1 MVESVTPQEAK
12 RLMDEEGYTYLDVRT
27 KEEFVQGHPQGA
39 LLIPAFLRGPAG
51 FEPNPEFLS
60 IVEKH
65 IPKDDR
71 LVVGCMSGGRSAR
84 ACEMLRSTGYQHVL
98 NVAGGFGGQ
107 RDPATGELKVPGW
120 RDAGLPVETG
130 GEPER

>member
-27 KEEFVQGHPQGA
+27 PEEFQQGHPKGA
-39 LLIPAFLRGPAG
+39 LLIPAFFRGPGG
-51 FEPNPEFLS
+51 FEPNPDFLS
-60 IVEKH
+60 MAQKH
-65 IPKDDR
+65 LPKDQR
-71 LVVGCMSGGRSAR
+71 LVVGCQSGGRSAR
-84 ACEMLRSTGYQHVL
+84 ACEMLQSVGYANVL

-107 RDPATGELKVPGW
+107 RDPATGEVKAAGW

-130 GEPER
+130 GEALS